1 MQIGVHTFKEK
12 TMRKFGLLCGTVLML
27 ASLSFAAGK
36 QTFTGAISDS
46 MCGAEHMM
54 EGSAKDCTLKCVDG
68 GSKFIL
74 VDSKGK
80 IYQLSDQTKP
90 KAFAGANVKVTGTLN
105 GDTITVSSI
114 VAAK

>member
-1 MQIGVHTFKEK
+1 MMKK
-12 TMRKFGLLCGTVLML
+12 AGLLLGTIVML
-27 ASLSFAAGK
+27 AGLALAAAK
-36 QTFTGAISDS
+36 QQTFTGAISDS
-46 MCGAEHMM
+46 MCGAQHMM
-54 EGSAKDCTLKCVDG
+54 EGSAKDCTLKCVES

-90 KAFAGANVKVTGTLN
+90 RQFAGANVKVTGTLS
-105 GDTITVSSI
+105 GDTITVASI

>member
-1 MQIGVHTFKEK
+1 MKK
-12 TMRKFGLLCGTVLML
+12 LGLVLSAILMV
-27 ASLSFAAGK
+27 ASLSLAAAK
-36 QTFTGAISDS
+36 QQTFTGAISDS

-54 EGSAKDCTLKCVDG
+54 QGTAKDCTLKCVDS

-80 IYQLSDQTKP
+80 IYQLSDQKSP
-90 KAFAGANVKVTGTLN
+90 RPFAGANVKITGTLN
-105 GDTITVSSI
+105 GDTIAVASI

>member
-1 MQIGVHTFKEK
+1 MKKIGLVFSV
-12 TMRKFGLLCGTVLML
+12 VLM
-27 ASLSFAAGK
+27 AAGLSLAAAK
-36 QTFTGAISDS
+36 QQTFTGAISDS
-46 MCGAEHMM
+46 MCGAQHMM
-54 EGSAKDCTLKCVDG
+54 EGSAKDCTLKCVEG
-68 GSKFIL
+68 GSKFVL

-90 KAFAGANVKVTGTLN
+90 RAFAGANVKVTGTLS

>member
-1 MQIGVHTFKEK
+1 MKKAALFCG
-12 TMRKFGLLCGTVLML
+12 GLLIL
-27 ASLSFAAGK
+27 AGLAISAPK
-36 QTFTGAISDS
+36 QQTFTGAISDS
-46 MCGAEHMM
+46 MCGAQHMM
-54 EGSAKDCTLKCVDG
+54 EGSAKDCTLKCVEG

-90 KAFAGANVKVTGTLN
+90 RAFAGANVKVTGTLN

-114 VAAK
+114 VTAK

>member
-1 MQIGVHTFKEK
+1 MKKAALFCG
-12 TMRKFGLLCGTVLML
+12 GLLIFAGL
-27 ASLSFAAGK
+27 AISAPK
-36 QTFTGAISDS
+36 QQTFTGAISDS
-46 MCGAEHMM
+46 MCGAQHMM
-54 EGSAKDCTLKCVDG
+54 EGSAKDCTLKCVEG

-90 KAFAGANVKVTGTLN
+90 RAFAGANVKVTGTLN

>member
-1 MQIGVHTFKEK
+1 MKKVA
-12 TMRKFGLLCGTVLML
+12 LVCGTLLM
-27 ASLSFAAGK
+27 FAAMAVSAPAPK
-36 QTFTGAISDS
+36 QQTFTGAISDS

-74 VDSKGK
+74 VDAKGK
-80 IYQLSDQTKP
+80 IYKLSDQTKP
-90 KAFAGANVKVTGTLN
+90 RDFAGANVKVTGTLS

-114 VAAK
+114 TAAK

>member
-1 MQIGVHTFKEK
+1 MKKVALF
-12 TMRKFGLLCGTVLML
+12 CGTFLMF
-27 ASLSFAAGK
+27 AGIALSAPGQA

-54 EGSAKDCTLKCVDG
+54 EGSAKDCTLKCVDS

-80 IYQLSDQTKP
+80 IYKLSDQTKP
-90 KAFAGANVKVTGTLN
+90 RAFAGANVKVTGTLK